1 MASLSELARER
12 TDLTDLEVDHLHA
25 LVADWSLLA
34 DLGRCDLVLWL
45 PDWNEGGFVAGAQ
58 VRATTAPTAVPDDVV
73 GQYVAR
79 RRRAELDTAATQ
91 RVIVRDQS
99 GRHAHPDAIPVVR
112 EGRVVGVIARHTSD
126 SPRVTGHLEEVYQA
140 AFDDLA
146 VMVAEGSFP
155 VVGVAT
161 TGRSPRVGDG
171 LLQLGAD
178 GRVSYASP
186 NAVSAF
192 RRLGLATDLVGADLA
207 AVAVRLCHRPGPVDE
222 TLGLVASGRV
232 AGGAEIDNRAATI
245 TLRSLPLSRSGRGH
259 GALLLARDVTELRRR
274 DRALVSKDAT
284 IREIHHRVKNNL
296 QTVAALLRL
305 QARRIDAPEAREA
318 LEEAVRRIG
327 SIAVVHDTFAQ
338 AQTAAGV
345 PAGAVDFD
353 EVLGRIVSLVVDFA
367 PAHTSGGPTPVV
379 RRVGS
384 VGMLSADRATP
395 LAMALSELLQNAIE
409 HAAATTV
416 TVSAAID
423 ATGWLVVAVADD
435 GVGIGAGEEAGR
447 LGLQIVRSLVTE
459 ELHGRLELGPGPD
472 SAGTIA
478 SLAIP
483 GDRADE
489 VRG

>member
-1 MASLSELARER
+1 MASLSELAHER
-12 TDLTDLEVDHLHA
+12 TDLSEVDIEHLHA

-79 RRRAELDTAATQ
+79 RRRAELDIAATQ
-91 RVIVRDQS
+91 RVAVRDRS
-99 GRHAHPDAIPVVR
+99 GDRSHPQALPVVR
-112 EGRVVGVIARHTSD
+112 EGRVIGVIARHMTD
-126 SPRVTGHLEEVYQA
+126 APRVAGQLEEIYES

-146 VMVAEGSFP
+146 AMVAEGSFP
-155 VVGVAT
+155 VAGVAT

-171 LLQLGAD
+171 LLLLGGE
-178 GRVSYASP
+178 GRVTYASP

-222 TLGLVASGRV
+222 ALGLVASGRV
-232 AGGAEIDNRAATI
+232 AGGAEVDNRAATI
-245 TLRSLPLSRSGRGH
+245 TLRSVPLTRGGVAH

-305 QARRIDAPEAREA
+305 QARRIDAPQARQA

-327 SIAVVHDTFAQ
+327 SIAVVHDTFAH
-338 AQTAAGV
+338 AQSAAGT

-353 EVLGRIVSLVVDFA
+353 EVLSRIVALVIDLA
-367 PAHTSGGPTPVV
+367 PAHASGGSIPAI
-379 RRVGS
+379 RRVGF
-384 VGMLSADRATP
+384 VGVLSADRATP

-416 TVSAAID
+416 TLSAATD
-423 ATGWLVVAVADD
+423 AAGWLVVSVHDD
-435 GVGIGAGEEAGR
+435 GVGIGEGEGAGR
-447 LGLQIVRSLVTE
+447 LGLQIVRSLITE
-459 ELHGRLELGPGPD
+459 ELHGRLELLPGE
-472 SAGTIA
+472 SGSGTVA
-478 SLAIP
+478 TVAIP
-483 GDRADE
+483 GDRAEDG
-489 VRG
+489 RG